1 MVFQESQGLKI
12 AVDTE
17 EKQVEAERF
26 TKVKLQ
32 VEALVA
38 KTFSSTRCKSS
49 CFESGQKKLKG
60 LVNLVSLDEEQHECK
75 EKVHPP

>member
-12 AVDTE
+12 AVDNE

-38 KTFSSTRCKSS
+38 KTFSST
-49 CFESGQKKLKG
+49 SGGENVFK
-60 LVNLVSLDEEQHECK
+60 QHECK
-75 EKVHPP
+75 ENVHPP